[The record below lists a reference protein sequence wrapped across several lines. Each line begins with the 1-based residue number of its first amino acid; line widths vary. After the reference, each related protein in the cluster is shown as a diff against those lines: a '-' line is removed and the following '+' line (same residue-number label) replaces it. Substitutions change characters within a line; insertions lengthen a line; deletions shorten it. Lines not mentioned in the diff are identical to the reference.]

1 MAALDDYGTASPTW
15 LVLCRALDTAPRP
28 LLLTE
33 LQQQLLDRTDERVG
47 RSVGTLTWHL
57 TRLVDD
63 GLVATEDLVRGRR
76 RHTAYKLTDEGRE
89 LVTEALAAARKALAL
104 AA

>member
-1 MAALDDYGTASPTW
+1 MAALDDYGSASPTW
-15 LVLCRALDTAPRP
+15 LVLCRTLDVSPTP

-33 LQQQLLDRTDERVG
+33 LQQLLLERTDERVG

-63 GLVATEDLVRGRR
+63 GLVGTETQVRKRR
-76 RHTAYKLTDEGRE
+76 RHTAYTITDAGRE

-104 AA
+104 DA